1 LGETGFNAS
10 LFFFITFVTK
20 ILFNIMKEL
29 KQKVLESLK
38 WKKHPSYCANRLN
51 ITEAQYKKIKKEIL
65 QERKQ
70 QRKKATFFNK
80 AAETGQ
86 LVESID
92 LEKGEGKISG
102 TFDHEPKSAEE
113 IIELL
118 KIDTDKWRL
127 SQYWNKQMGDHWR
140 VSALVTQNKNPEE
153 KLFAELLENWEPR
166 TYKLPK
172 VDLKKIKTNNPVC
185 GVMSL
190 QDIHFGK
197 EGNETI
203 DKDFEDTV
211 INLIERAAPVNYI
224 EKMYFVVGGDLI
236 NMDTFAGTTT
246 SGTPLD
252 NCMTATEA
260 YVQAFDAM
268 HWAINYI
275 KAYCKELVVVY
286 VPGNH
291 DRLSSYH
298 LVHAL
303 SKSIESKEITWDI
316 AYEERKVHIWH
327 NNFNAF
333 EHGDKPSKNTPLVYA
348 TEFPR
353 EWGNTVNR
361 TLFTGHFHTERK
373 VEYMTTAET
382 TGFIHKTLPSLG
394 KTDYY
399 HYHNKYVSNR
409 RSGKLEIQHPT
420 MGNICELTYQAL

>member
-1 LGETGFNAS
+1 MNY
-10 LFFFITFVTK
+10 
-20 ILFNIMKEL
+20 L
-29 KQKVLESLK
+29 KQRVIDSLK
-38 WKKHPSYCANRLN
+38 WKKHPSYCAKKLN
-51 ITEAQYKKIKKEIL
+51 ISEERYIKIKKEV
-65 QERKQ
+65 QEENREQKRKS
-70 QRKKATFFNK
+70 RFLNK
-80 AAETGQ
+80 DSQEAQ

-102 TFDHEPKSAEE
+102 TFDHEPKTTEE
-113 IIELL
+113 IIKLL

-127 SQYWNKQMGDHWR
+127 SQYWNKQMSDHWR
-140 VSALVTQNKNPEE
+140 VSALVTQIKDPEQ
-153 KLFAELLENWEPR
+153 KLFAELLENWKPKK
-166 TYKLPK
+166 YKIPK
-172 VDLKKIKTNNPVC
+172 LTPKNLNKLEPVC

-197 EGNETI
+197 EGNQTI
-203 DKDFEDTV
+203 DKDFEDTL
-211 INLIERAAPVNYI
+211 INLMERAAPVNYI
-224 EKMYFVVGGDLI
+224 EKMYFVIGGDLI
-236 NMDTFAGTTT
+236 NMDTFNGTTT

-260 YVQAFDAM
+260 YIQAFDAM
-268 HWAINYI
+268 HWAVNYL
-275 KAYCKELVVVY
+275 KAFCKELVIVY

-291 DRLSSYH
+291 DRLSSFH

-303 SKSIESKEITWDI
+303 SQSIECADILWDI
-316 AYEERKVHIWH
+316 KYEERKVHIWH

-333 EHGDKPSKNTPLVYA
+333 EHGDKPTKNTPLVYA
-348 TEFPR
+348 TEYPK
-353 EWGNTVNR
+353 EWGNTTNR

-399 HYHNKYVSNR
+399 HYHNKYVGNR

-420 MGNICELTYQAL
+420 MGNICELTYQAV

>member
-1 LGETGFNAS
+1 MN
-10 LFFFITFVTK
+10 
-20 ILFNIMKEL
+20 NL
-29 KQKVLESLK
+29 KQRILESLK
-38 WKKHPSYCANRLN
+38 WKKHPGYCADRLN
-51 ITEAQYKKIKKEIL
+51 ITEKQYIKLKKEVL
-65 QERKQ
+65 QERKAE
-70 QRKKATFFNK
+70 KKKGKFFLN
-80 AAETGQ
+80 AEDKCQ

-102 TFDHEPKSAEE
+102 TFDHEPKSSEE
-113 IIELL
+113 IIKLL
-118 KIDTDKWRL
+118 KIDTDKWKL

-140 VSALVTQNKNPEE
+140 VSALVSQVKNPEE
-153 KLFAELLENWEPR
+153 KLFEELLVNWKPK
-166 TYKLPK
+166 TYKIPK
-172 VDLKKIKTNNPVC
+172 ANLNGIKNKNPLC

-197 EGNETI
+197 QGNETI

-211 INLIERAAPVNYI
+211 KNLIQRAVPVHYI
-224 EKMYFVVGGDLI
+224 ETMYFVVGGDLI
-236 NMDTFAGTTT
+236 NMDTFEGSTTGGTA
-246 SGTPLD
+246 LD

-260 YVQAFDAM
+260 YMQAFDAM
-268 HWAINYI
+268 HWALNYI
-275 KAYCKELVVVY
+275 KNYCKNLIVVY

-316 AYEERKVHIWH
+316 KYEERKVHVWC

-333 EHGDKPSKNTPLVYA
+333 EHGDKRSKNNPLIYA
-348 TEFPR
+348 SEYPKQ
-353 EWGNTVNR
+353 WGQTTNR
-361 TLFTGHFHTERK
+361 TLFKGHIHTDRK
-373 VEYMTTAET
+373 VEYMTSNETA
-382 TGFIHKTLPSLG
+382 GFIEKTLPSLG

-399 HYHNKYVSNR
+399 HYSNKFVGNR

>member
-1 LGETGFNAS
+1 MA
-10 LFFFITFVTK
+10 
-20 ILFNIMKEL
+20 NI

-38 WKKHPSYCANRLN
+38 WKKHPSISSKRLG
-51 ITEAQYKKIKKEIL
+51 ITEEQYKIIKKEL
-65 QERKQ
+65 LAERKN
-70 QRKKATFFNK
+70 KKKKSIFFSK
-80 AAETGQ
+80 AAENAQ
-86 LVESID
+86 VVEAID
-92 LEKGEGKISG
+92 LERGEGKISG

-118 KIDTDKWRL
+118 KIDTDRWKL

-140 VSALVTQNKNPEE
+140 VSALISQVKNPEE
-153 KLFAELLENWEPR
+153 KLFKELLENWEPK
-166 TYKLPK
+166 TYKIPK
-172 VDLKKIKTNNPVC
+172 SNIQKLNKKDPVC
-185 GVMSL
+185 GVISL

-197 EGNETI
+197 QGNETI
-203 DKDFEDTV
+203 DKDFEDTI

-224 EKMYFVVGGDLI
+224 ERMYFVVGGDLI
-236 NMDTFAGTTT
+236 NMDTFNGSTT

-252 NCMTATEA
+252 NCMSATEA

-275 KAYCKELVVVY
+275 KAFCKELVIVY

-303 SKSIESKEITWDI
+303 SKSIKSSEITWDVK
-316 AYEERKVHIWH
+316 YEERKVHVWH

-333 EHGDKPSKNTPLVYA
+333 EHGDKRSKNNPLIYA
-348 TEFPR
+348 SEYPKQ
-353 EWGNTVNR
+353 WGATTNR
-361 TLFTGHFHTERK
+361 TLFKGHIHTDRK
-373 VEYMTTAET
+373 VEYMTSNETA
-382 TGFIHKTLPSLG
+382 GFIEKTLPSLG

-399 HYHNKYVSNR
+399 HYSNKYVGNR
-409 RSGKLEIQHPT
+409 RSGKLELQHPT

>member
-1 LGETGFNAS
+1 MNY
-10 LFFFITFVTK
+10 
-20 ILFNIMKEL
+20 L
-29 KQKVLESLK
+29 KQRVIDSLK
-38 WKKHPSYCANRLN
+38 WKKHPSYCSKKLN
-51 ITEAQYKKIKKEIL
+51 ISEERYIKIKKEV
-65 QERKQ
+65 QEENREQKRKS
-70 QRKKATFFNK
+70 RFLNK
-80 AAETGQ
+80 DSQEAQ

-102 TFDHEPKSAEE
+102 TFDHEPKTTEE
-113 IIELL
+113 IIKLL

-127 SQYWNKQMGDHWR
+127 SQYWNKQMADHWR
-140 VSALVTQNKNPEE
+140 VSALVTQIKDPEQ
-153 KLFAELLENWEPR
+153 KLFAELLENWKPKK
-166 TYKLPK
+166 YKIPK
-172 VDLKKIKTNNPVC
+172 LTPKNLNKSEPVC

-197 EGNETI
+197 EGNQTI
-203 DKDFEDTV
+203 DKDFEDTL
-211 INLIERAAPVNYI
+211 INLMERAAPVNYI
-224 EKMYFVVGGDLI
+224 EKMYFVIGGDLI
-236 NMDTFAGTTT
+236 NMDTFNGTTT

-260 YVQAFDAM
+260 YIQAFDAM
-268 HWAINYI
+268 HWAVNYL
-275 KAYCKELVVVY
+275 KAFCKELVIVY

-291 DRLSSYH
+291 DRLSSFH

-303 SKSIESKEITWDI
+303 SKSIECVDIVWDI
-316 AYEERKVHIWH
+316 KYEERKVHIWH

-333 EHGDKPSKNTPLVYA
+333 EHGDKPTKNTPLVYA
-348 TEFPR
+348 TEYPK
-353 EWGNTVNR
+353 EWGNTTNR

-399 HYHNKYVSNR
+399 HYHNKYVGNR

-420 MGNICELTYQAL
+420 MGNICELTYQAV